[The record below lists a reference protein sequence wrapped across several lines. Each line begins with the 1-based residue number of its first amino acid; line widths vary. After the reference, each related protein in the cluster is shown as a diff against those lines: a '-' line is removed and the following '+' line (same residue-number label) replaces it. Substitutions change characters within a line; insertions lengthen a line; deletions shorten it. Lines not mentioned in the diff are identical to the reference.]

1 MELNQLRDATVGT
14 YPLPF
19 DKGTISLC
27 KQTPGDQAAA
37 AEFLTQKRY
46 AKAERGTGTMPL
58 TGEMRGT
65 MLAQIACMPITL
77 YDLVCDPDARI
88 MVLYLAAV
96 RGGAK
101 IAYQSF
107 ANQMPAVDRDVIED
121 VLTWVCNMKKEAP
134 ATDPTVSGPT
144 TTS

>member
-1 MELNQLRDATVGT
+1 MELNQLRDATAGT

-19 DKGTISLC
+19 DKGTIPLC

-37 AEFLTQKRY
+37 ADFLTQRRY
-46 AKAERGTGTMPL
+46 AKVERGTGTMPL

-77 YDLVCDPDARI
+77 YDLAVDADARI

-101 IAYQSF
+101 IPYDAFSRQL
-107 ANQMPAVDRDVIED
+107 PATTRDVIED
-121 VLTWVCNMKKEAP
+121 ALTWVLNMKKEPTA
-134 ATDPTVSGPT
+134 ADPTPDAATTVS
-144 TTS
+144 